1 MEDQTEMGLLVELP
15 GWLQAAGWGLLSA
28 SGLLI
33 GAVGGYYTWLKH
45 TTIARVM
52 TFAAGVLLAVV
63 AVELVIEARAVTS
76 LYWTVM
82 GLLCGATVFSSV
94 NWLLSRRG
102 AQHRKR
108 CGECVQQPEEEQ
120 QPGSG
125 LAIAAGTF
133 LDGVPEG
140 VVLGVSVLHQG
151 APGLGTVTAFFL
163 ANIPEALSSSAGMRR
178 AGRSGRYVFGV
189 WIGIALMIS
198 LAAAV
203 AGPVLRGTG
212 PVVRGTVEAF
222 AAGAILALVSETMI
236 PEAFHGSP
244 QFNGLLLVVGFV
256 ALLILLVLSH

>member
-1 MEDQTEMGLLVELP
+1 MGLLVEMP
-15 GWLQAAGWGLLSA
+15 GWLQAAGWGALSA

-33 GAVGGYYTWLKH
+33 GAAGGYYLSLQH

-63 AVELVIEARAVTS
+63 AVDLVINARGAAS
-76 LYWTVM
+76 LRWTVA
-82 GLLCGATVFSSV
+82 GLLSGAAVFSSV

-102 AQHRKR
+102 ARHRKR
-108 CGECVQQPEEEQ
+108 CGECVEQPEEGQ

-140 VVLGVSVLHQG
+140 VVLGLSVLHHG
-151 APGLGTVTAFFL
+151 APGAGTVAAFFL
-163 ANIPEALSSSAGMRR
+163 GNIPEALSSSAGMRR
-178 AGRSGRYVFGV
+178 AGRPARYVFGV
-189 WIGIALMIS
+189 WVGIALMIS

-203 AGPVLRGTG
+203 AGLVLRDTG
-212 PVVRGTVEAF
+212 PATRGTVEAF

-256 ALLILLVLSH
+256 ALLILLVLGH